1 MTKKKTKRNV
11 DKQNITHPTIKIT
24 PRRAC
29 RNTSSLFLN
38 DFKYCSLLKDIEN

>member
-24 PRRAC
+24 HGELVEIQA
-29 RNTSSLFLN
+29 LFLN
-38 DFKYCSLLKDIEN
+38 GFKYCSLLQDIEN

>member
-24 PRRAC
+24 HGELVEIQA
-29 RNTSSLFLN
+29 LF
-38 DFKYCSLLKDIEN
+38 FERF